1 MIKQQVRYEDFDGIQ
16 QEETLYFNL
25 NRMELIAL
33 QARYG
38 KDDMAK
44 YIEKVQAEEDYQ
56 KMYDLLNDIVLTSYG
71 VRRKMENA
79 SSRMTKFVKIS
90 KLHLL
95 MKL

>member
-56 KMYDLLNDIVLTSYG
+56 KMYDLLNDIVLAF
-71 VRRKMENA
+71 VRKMENA
-79 SSRMTKFVKIS
+79 SSRMTKFVKTS